1 MAKKY
6 VPSGYQIINITST
19 DVDDDGYL
27 ILESKDAK
35 ILYELLDNNNP
46 KIVTKPILLNYEDIL
61 IGFAIISGS
70 KLSLCQA
77 TYLNDGTLD
86 SLNQVEFIFESDLV
100 AVTFVNI

>member
-19 DVDDDGYL
+19 DVDEDGYL

-35 ILYELLDNNNP
+35 ILYELLDDNNP
-46 KIVTKPILLNYEDIL
+46 KIATKPILLNYENIL

-70 KLSLCQA
+70 KLSLCQV
-77 TYLNDGTLD
+77 TYLSDGTVD
-86 SLNQVEFIFESDLV
+86 SLNQIEFTFEPGLV